1 MKLITPVLLIIAIAT
16 PCAAGDYPAACHD
29 FTSFP
34 RGDLA
39 QPERPPCLNYLFNR
53 VAIDGMLTAK
63 SAPIHALA
71 ETKESQMM
79 DMSKNI
85 DVYVCR
91 PDLGITKSLKAVF
104 VQFELMDK
112 RYAGGHRKTAYSG
125 DDQRMRCNCCAIFNI
140 FRHSSIWRQRKTIRL
155 S

>member
-53 VAIDGMLTAK
+53 VAI
-63 SAPIHALA
+63 
-71 ETKESQMM
+71 ETCQPMM
-79 DMSKNI
+79 DLYQAAGSVVHRMSEE
-85 DVYVCR
+85 R
-91 PDLGITKSLKAVF
+91 
-104 VQFELMDK
+104 E
-112 RYAGGHRKTAYSG
+112 
-125 DDQRMRCNCCAIFNI
+125 
-140 FRHSSIWRQRKTIRL
+140 
-155 S
+155 